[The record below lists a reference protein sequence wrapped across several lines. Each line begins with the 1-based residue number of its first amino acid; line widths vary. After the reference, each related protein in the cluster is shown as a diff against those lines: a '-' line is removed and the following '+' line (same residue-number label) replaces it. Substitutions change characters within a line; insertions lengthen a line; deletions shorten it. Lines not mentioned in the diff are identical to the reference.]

1 MINFFFIFLDL
12 FKVYI
17 FKMVFMRFVD
27 FKSEIFFFVDEN
39 QIKKFFKREYICF
52 KKFYFFFKYEFL
64 IFINVLKID
73 F

>member
-1 MINFFFIFLDL
+1 MNVFNFYRGYSYFYYDIKYVNCERELIKVWCGMINFFFIFLDL

-39 QIKKFFKREYICF
+39 
-52 KKFYFFFKYEFL
+52 
-64 IFINVLKID
+64 
-73 F
+73 